1 MVQQIN
7 KKVLLFVLLL
17 GGFLS
22 ILNQTLLNVA
32 LSEFMEIFDVS
43 PTTVQWLATGF
54 MLVNGVLIPVTAFLM
69 KRFFQHVNY
78 LLARCYY
85 CFWFY
90 FFVRL
95 QQIFSVLLIGRMIQ
109 AAGAGI
115 IMPLMMSVAMF
126 IFPPEKKRK
135 RNGSIRAS
143 NDFRTCNS
151 TNIIWFRD

>member
-54 MLVNGVLIPVTAFLM
+54 MLVNGVLIPVTAFYNEA
-69 KRFFQHVNY
+69 FFNT
-78 LLARCYY
+78 
-85 CFWFY
+85 
-90 FFVRL
+90 
-95 QQIFSVLLIGRMIQ
+95 S
-109 AAGAGI
+109 I
-115 IMPLMMSVAMF
+115 IY
-126 IFPPEKKRK
+126 
-135 RNGSIRAS
+135 
-143 NDFRTCNS
+143 
-151 TNIIWFRD
+151 